1 MKSRSATKINVNGWE
16 IILNMIWRRALRT
29 FLVVFIAIALCLP
42 LTSCGT
48 ARRSG
53 SAEPTLSQKLK
64 QVGAITEVSP
74 PSAIQELEP
83 FLDNYQ
89 PQIKILGL
97 KPDEVIDENTISVNF
112 RVKDLPLFQ
121 SPSFNLGPHLHAI
134 LDNQSYQRVYDL
146 SQPLVLKD
154 LEPGT
159 HTLRVF
165 ASRPWHESF
174 KNEEAYDQVTFHVL
188 TKTGTNNPSET
199 QPLLTY
205 SRPTGTYGAE
215 PILLD
220 FYLTSASHPAT
231 PATANWQ
238 IHCTINGQSFMLDR
252 WQPVYLKGFKP
263 GKNWVQL
270 ELLDS
275 AGNPTGNVYNN
286 TVRVITYQ
294 PDGQDALARLVRGEL
309 KLDVARAIVDPN
321 YKPPQPKP
329 TAAPIPAVTS
339 PPSMPVVPPKPETL
353 PVPTATVSPAP
364 LRPEMIPVPV
374 VPSPAPTARAVPGA
388 NSPKPLVEKTV
399 PPAVNP
405 SPKATLEPKQPQKSA
420 EPPSK
425 GWLNRLRDRTPSTR
439 EAPSAVKPLVKPT
452 PTAVPSITDVVK
464 PTPVPLVGDRLAKP
478 DPKTLEMDAKP
489 IPSFTPPPATAQP
502 QSPADE
508 PTKAAP
514 SLPPRQPQG
523 SAIPAPGSSPVTRQ
537 PTLLMDKNRIKTTV
551 SVPTSAPEP
560 ETSGSTSF
568 LEKLKGIKPGSYM
581 DSYRSSDANE
591 PDN

>member
-1 MKSRSATKINVNGWE
+1 
-16 IILNMIWRRALRT
+16 MIWRRALRT
-29 FLVVFIAIALCLP
+29 FLVVLIAIALCLP

-48 ARRSG
+48 ARRSIG
-53 SAEPTLSQKLK
+53 TETTLSQKLK

-97 KPDEVIDENTISVNF
+97 KPDEVIDENTISVSF

-174 KNEEAYDQVTFHVL
+174 KNEGAYDQITFHVL

-220 FYLTSASHPAT
+220 FYLTNASRPVT
-231 PATANWQ
+231 PTTANWQ
-238 IHCTINGQSFMLDR
+238 IRCTINGQSFMLDR
-252 WQPVYLKGFKP
+252 WQPVYLRGFKP

-294 PDGQDALARLVRGEL
+294 PDGQDALAQLVRGEL

-321 YKPPQPKP
+321 YKPPQPEP
-329 TAAPIPAVTS
+329 TAEPIPAVTS
-339 PPSMPVVPPKPETL
+339 PPSIPMVPPQPETL
-353 PVPTATVSPAP
+353 TVPTATVSPAP

-388 NSPKPLVEKTV
+388 NSPKPLGEKTV

-405 SPKATLEPKQPQKSA
+405 SAKATPAPRQLQESA
-420 EPPSK
+420 EPTSK
-425 GWLNRLRDRTPSTR
+425 GWLNRLRDRAPSTR
-439 EAPSAVKPLVKPT
+439 EAPSAVKPVVKPT
-452 PTAVPSITDVVK
+452 PTPVPPTADVVK
-464 PTPVPLVGDRLAKP
+464 PMPVPLMGDRLAKP
-478 DPKTLEMDAKP
+478 DPKTPEMDAKS
-489 IPSFTPPPATAQP
+489 IPSFTPLPAPAQTQP
-502 QSPADE
+502 PADE
-508 PTKAAP
+508 PAKSPP
-514 SLPPRQPQG
+514 SIPSRQSQG
-523 SAIPAPGSSPVTRQ
+523 STIPAQGSDPAARQ
-537 PTLLMDKNRIKTTV
+537 PTLLMDKNRIKTPV
-551 SVPTSAPEP
+551 SAPTLAPEP

-581 DSYRSSDANE
+581 DSYRSPDASE
-591 PDN
+591 PVN